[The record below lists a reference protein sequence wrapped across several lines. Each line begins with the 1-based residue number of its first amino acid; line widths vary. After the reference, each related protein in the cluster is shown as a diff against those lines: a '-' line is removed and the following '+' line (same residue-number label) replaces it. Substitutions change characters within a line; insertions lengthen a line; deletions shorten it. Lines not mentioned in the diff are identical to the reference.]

1 MTAVLL
7 TIHSIIVLALIG
19 VVLLQRSDGGAL
31 GIGGGGGGGGG
42 FMTGRGAANALTRT
56 TSILA
61 ALFFATSL
69 ALAVRAGGGENTD
82 AIIDELTG
90 SQQTPQ
96 ETQQLGDDQ
105 APSATD
111 LLNSLGG
118 EEEADETGSD
128 EPASAAD
135 LIEALGAEAPPET
148 APSESP
154 EVSPAADTAEE
165 PAEDEDASDPSNETP
180 DE

>member
-42 FMTGRGAANALTRT
+42 FMSGRGAANALTRT
-56 TSILA
+56 TSVLA

-82 AIIDELTG
+82 TVIDELTG
-90 SQQTPQ
+90 TQTAPAQ
-96 ETQQLGDDQ
+96 TQQLGDDE

-118 EEEADETGSD
+118 EENTGEADSD
-128 EPASAAD
+128 EAASAAE
-135 LIEALGAEAPPET
+135 LIESLGAEAPPES
-148 APSESP
+148 APVETQ
-154 EVSPAADTAEE
+154 EETPADDASEE
-165 PAEDEDASDPSNETP
+165 PAAGDVAPQSENETP
-180 DE
+180 NR